1 MAVGKKIGILD
12 LQSWNTIFAVS
23 QPNSVVGFVFL
34 GCFEV
39 FNEVDVS
46 RHCTSV
52 ARKKTAV
59 VPSDKIPFVETAYS
73 PGLKFRNSDVHRFIQ
88 RSHAHSIPVNESI
101 LQQNKEVGRDLS
113 HHPVLIVD
121 FEGLFEFRESVV
133 DQDRALALADN
144 VVLIVEK
151 LSYGLFEV

>member
-1 MAVGKKIGILD
+1 M
-12 LQSWNTIFAVS
+12 
-23 QPNSVVGFVFL
+23 
-34 GCFEV
+34 
-39 FNEVDVS
+39 
-46 RHCTSV
+46 
-52 ARKKTAV
+52 
-59 VPSDKIPFVETAYS
+59 
-73 PGLKFRNSDVHRFIQ
+73 HRFIQ